1 MAMSPKIG
9 KGRAEQSAFYG
20 EPAQLHDAEE
30 ADNQAPGDFFSAAT
44 IYSALESV
52 LLRYRL
58 RVESLGDFPL
68 CVPVS
73 ALSFLTHI
81 QDTSCSTI

>member
-1 MAMSPKIG
+1 MLQKIG

-20 EPAQLHDAEE
+20 ELAQLHDAGET
-30 ADNQAPGDFFSAAT
+30 DNQAPGDFFSAAT
-44 IYSALESV
+44 IYSVIESALP
-52 LLRYRL
+52 RYRL

-73 ALSFLTHI
+73 ALSFLIHI